1 MAFIGPTTC
10 LTHPAV
16 VSCRWAR
23 AVGVAKPPLK
33 PLLPCFLATHQKS
46 SWPSLTATRIFA
58 FPFHHLQVE
67 LNTIASSF
75 GCLSAL
81 TTRLHNYIASRVTV
95 LDGSRLPTNNAI
107 EGIPAG
113 LAAAAK
119 AHGAAGGVV
128 VMVVQPGERNAYD
141 QQWLQLQLWEQHGMR
156 TLRCTLREIA
166 DEAQLGEGGAMTIRG
181 HPVSVVYFRAGYTPN
196 DYPSEVEWQAREVIE
211 RSNAAKCP
219 TVAYQLAG
227 AKKVQQDLARPGV
240 LERFTDS
247 EQVRNRMIHDT
258 GGHNGQQHR
267 FTPNPYLC
275 RNAPLF
281 TYSQPFLRGTAVRAC
296 EPCLQPCLPMVM

>member
-1 MAFIGPTTC
+1 MPELMLALFDSHTSFCI
-10 LTHPAV
+10 
-16 VSCRWAR
+16 
-23 AVGVAKPPLK
+23 
-33 PLLPCFLATHQKS
+33 PC
-46 SWPSLTATRIFA
+46 
-58 FPFHHLQVE
+58 HHLQVE

-141 QQWLQLQLWEQHGMR
+141 QQWLQLQLWEQHGVR

-166 DEAQLGEGGAMTIRG
+166 DEAQLGAGGAMTIRG

-247 EQVRNRMIHDT
+247 EQVRSRMTQVLADT
-258 GGHNGQQHR
+258 IASSTASR
-267 FTPNPYLC
+267 LTPVCAEMRHSTPTLNLSF
-275 RNAPLF
+275 A
-281 TYSQPFLRGTAVRAC
+281 A
-296 EPCLQPCLPMVM
+296 QPCVLANLASNLAFAW